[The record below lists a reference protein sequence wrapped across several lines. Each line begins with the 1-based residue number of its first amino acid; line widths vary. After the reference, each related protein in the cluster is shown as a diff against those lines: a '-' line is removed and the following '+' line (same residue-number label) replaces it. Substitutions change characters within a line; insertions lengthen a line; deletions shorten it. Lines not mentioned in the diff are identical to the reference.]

1 MDPPRCRRE
10 GTDDEWDSCVRIWYN
25 AIVKDQNKY
34 ILLDIPEEM
43 PLASAIRRVPELAT
57 QVSAEGGK
65 DVDIPVKAR
74 NP

>member
-1 MDPPRCRRE
+1 M
-10 GTDDEWDSCVRIWYN
+10 
-25 AIVKDQNKY
+25 KDQNKY

-43 PLASAIRRVPELAT
+43 PLASAIRRIPELAT
-57 QVSAEGGK
+57 QVSAEEGK